1 MNLRTISISAF
12 ALIAATGPAF
22 ADEAAEAPVADG
34 ARDNSIVVVATGSS
48 SKISETGQS
57 VSVVDAREI
66 ASIQGPDI
74 TRVLSRLPGVAIART
89 GPLGSQTSVFVRG
102 ASSEQLL
109 VVIDGARVT
118 DVASPG
124 GGYDFAN
131 LFSSGIDRI
140 ELLRGSNSLIWGSEA
155 IAGVLAVTSRQ
166 PDGVEASAEYGSGK
180 SFDGQ
185 ASAGLAGDRYSLAI
199 TGGYS
204 RSDGNASS
212 AAVGTEDDGF
222 RQWRIA
228 GRGRFEFTPGLSAS
242 VNARYADG
250 RADLD
255 GYDDNFAFGDSPEYL
270 KTREISG
277 RAGLDYT
284 SDKLDLGAS
293 FAVSE
298 LRRQY
303 YDPRY
308 GDEPSY
314 GFKGERERAELR
326 GQYRATETVRLDFGA
341 DHEWT
346 RIGGGAQKARIAS
359 GHALLGWYGERASLA
374 AGVRLDDHS
383 RFGSQWTFG
392 ANGSFTVVDDVRV
405 KASYGEGF
413 KAPTLY
419 QLFSEYGN
427 KALSPERSRSYE
439 VGIEKGDRNAGLHF
453 AATAF
458 RRDSRNL
465 IDYVDCWGNSSIL
478 CTAPE
483 YNNRYGYYDN
493 VARARSQGFEVE
505 LGAQVSER
513 FHAQAV
519 YSYVKAKNRSA
530 GDFNEGNDLARRPRH
545 SVNVSADWTTPL
557 ADLAIGGDVNLVGE
571 RFDRADNLA
580 KLESYVLVT
589 LRASLP
595 VAERFELYGRVENV
609 TDQSYRSA
617 NGYGTPGRTAYAGV
631 RAKF

>member
-1 MNLRTISISAF
+1 MNLRTISISVF
-12 ALIAATGPAF
+12 ALASMSAPAF
-22 ADEAAEAPVADG
+22 ADEAAEAPIDG
-34 ARDNSIVVVATGSS
+34 ARDNSIVVVATGSAAR
-48 SKISETGQS
+48 ISETGQS

-66 ASIQGPDI
+66 ASIQGPDV
-74 TRVLSRLPGVAIART
+74 TRVLSRLPGVSIART

-118 DVASPG
+118 DVAAPG

-131 LFSSGIDRI
+131 LFSGGIDKI
-140 ELLRGSNSLIWGSEA
+140 ELLRGSNSLVWGSEA

-166 PDGVEASAEYGSGK
+166 PDGVEASAEYGSNQ

-204 RSDGNASS
+204 RSDGTASAS
-212 AAVGTEDDGF
+212 AAGTEDDGF

-228 GRGRFEFTPGLSAS
+228 GRGRFEFTPGLAATISG
-242 VNARYADG
+242 RYADG

-255 GYDDNFAFGDSPEYL
+255 GYDANFDFVDTPEYL

-277 RAGLDYT
+277 RGGLEYT
-284 SDKLDLGAS
+284 SGKLDIGVS
-293 FAVSE
+293 FAASQ
-298 LRRQY
+298 LRRNY
-303 YDPRY
+303 FYD
-308 GDEPSY
+308 GAFSY

-326 GQYRATETVRLDFGA
+326 GQYRATDTVRLDFGA

-346 RIGGGAQKARIAS
+346 RMDDQDQKARIAS
-359 GHALLGWYGERASLA
+359 GHALLGWYGERLTLA

-392 ANGSFTVVDDVRV
+392 ANGSFTVVDDVRI

-427 KALSPERSRSYE
+427 EALAPERSRSYE
-439 VGIEKGDRNAGLHF
+439 IGIEKGDRNAPLHF

-465 IDYVDCWGNSSIL
+465 IDYVSCFGNGAAL
-478 CTAPE
+478 CSDG
-483 YNNRYGYYDN
+483 RYGYYDN

-513 FHAQAV
+513 FRAQAV
-519 YSYVKAKNRSA
+519 YSYLKAKNRSR
-530 GDFNEGNDLARRPRH
+530 GDFYEGNDLARRPRH

-557 ADLAIGGDVNLVGE
+557 ADLALGGDVTFVGE
-571 RFDRADNLA
+571 RFDNANNVL
-580 KLESYVLVT
+580 KLESYALVT

-595 VAERFELYGRVENV
+595 VAERFELFGRVENV
-609 TDQSYRSA
+609 TDENYRSVA
-617 NGYGTPGRTAYAGV
+617 GYGTPGRTAYAGV

>member
-12 ALIAATGPAF
+12 ALVSVSSPAF
-22 ADEAAEAPVADG
+22 AADAAEAPATDG
-34 ARDNSIVVVATGSS
+34 TRDNAIIVVATGSAAR
-48 SKISETGQS
+48 IAEVGQS
-57 VSVVDAREI
+57 VSVVDVREI
-66 ASIQGPDI
+66 ASIQGPDV
-74 TRVLSRLPGVAIART
+74 TRVLSRLPGVSIART

-109 VVIDGARVT
+109 VVVDGVRVNE
-118 DVASPG
+118 VAAAG

-131 LFSSGIDRI
+131 LSAGGIDRI

-166 PDGVEASAEYGSGK
+166 PDGVEASAEYGSNQ

-185 ASAGLAGDRYSLAI
+185 ASAGLAGERYSLAV

-204 RSDGNASS
+204 RSDGVSA
-212 AAVGTEDDGF
+212 AAVGSEDDGF

-242 VNARYADG
+242 VNARYTDI
-250 RADLD
+250 RTDLD
-255 GYDDNFAFGDSPEYL
+255 GYPAPDYAFADTNEYL
-270 KTREISG
+270 KMREASG

-284 SDKLDLGAS
+284 SEALDLGAGL
-293 FAVSE
+293 ALSE
-298 LRRQY
+298 TRRGF
-303 YDPRY
+303 YDPDSPFAQPNY
-308 GDEPSY
+308 TT
-314 GFKGERERAELR
+314 KGRRARAELR
-326 GQYRATETVRLDFGA
+326 GQFRATETVRLDFGG

-346 RIGGGAQKARIAS
+346 RLEAGTSDKKARIAS
-359 GHALLGWYGERASLA
+359 GHALLGWYGERLSLA

-392 ANGSFTVVDDVRV
+392 ANGSFTVIDDVRI

-427 KALSPERSRSYE
+427 PGLSPERSRSYE

-465 IDYVDCWGNSSIL
+465 IDYVSCFGNGAAL
-478 CTAPE
+478 CADG
-483 YNNRYGYYDN
+483 RFGYYDN

-519 YSYVKAKNRSA
+519 YGYVKAKNRSA

-557 ADLAIGGDVNLVGE
+557 ADLALGGDVNLIGE
-571 RFDRADNLA
+571 RFDNANNVL
-580 KLESYVLVT
+580 KLESYALVT

-595 VAERFELYGRVENV
+595 LGDRFELYGRVENV
-609 TDQSYRSA
+609 TDENYLSVS
-617 NGYGTPGRTAYAGV
+617 GYGTPGRTAYAGV